1 MAEADAWDQPPA
13 LPPTKLS
20 DHVVAVTIATDDG
33 VLVSV
38 PVNAD
43 ANRLQSQVVAAKLR
57 AFVDEQIGMH
67 AKTKK
72 KLEPRELR
80 DLVDTWAKVEEN
92 ARFAYAPALTSSE
105 SGEGST
111 TPAQLVKAMAEGMT
125 NAHIKSE
132 SGRMER
138 VLQLGKAKN
147 VTPIVE
153 AK

>member
-1 MAEADAWDQPPA
+1 MADDDWDQPPA
-13 LPPTKLS
+13 IPTRKIG
-20 DHVVAVTIATDDG
+20 DHVQAVKIATEDG
-33 VLVSV
+33 TLVSV

-57 AFVDEQIGMH
+57 AFVDDQISMH

-72 KLEPRELR
+72 KMEPRELK

-92 ARFAYAPALTSSE
+92 ARFAYAPALTPDE
-105 SGEGST
+105 SGEGGT

-147 VTPIVE
+147 VTPMVE
-153 AK
+153 VK